1 MRSATTGVSGFQST
15 GLKLTELNN
24 EGVLERTQRELP
36 CRITTKR
43 VGMRQLKTIQTV
55 EI

>member
-1 MRSATTGVSGFQST
+1 MDLYYFIIILLYTSNFV
-15 GLKLTELNN
+15 LKIQLC
-24 EGVLERTQRELP
+24 QY